1 MKVSKGTKLFALGV
15 LLVVIDQIIK
25 ILVKTNMQIGEHF
38 NVIGNWFQIFFIE
51 NEGMAFGMKFGGM
64 AGKFCLSLFRII
76 LFGLLFWWISSLSRK
91 SVTPDGGKALL
102 PDGKTPVVP
111 TGVLVGLTLIAAGA
125 MGNLIDCLF
134 YGLIFDYAPF
144 MFGRVVD
151 MLYFPLI
158 DTIWPTWMPF
168 VGGERFLFFA
178 PIFNFADSCVTVG
191 AIYLL
196 IFHYWPMYGAQIAF
210 RDYRARDGIT
220 GSQWVGLKWFEKFLS
235 DFQTGIFYWSFSW
248 KCFHTASAALRG
260 TTAARVSTS
269 ASLMAFMVPNR
280 FRKSSRRL
288 GPTPGMPSSADFMVL
303 LVWLSWW

>member
-1 MKVSKGTKLFALGV
+1 MKVSKGTKLFALVV
-15 LLVVIDQIIK
+15 LLVVIDQIIN

-158 DTIWPTWMPF
+158 DTVWPTWMPF

-196 IFHYWPMYGAQIAF
+196 IFQY
-210 RDYRARDGIT
+210 
-220 GSQWVGLKWFEKFLS
+220 
-235 DFQTGIFYWSFSW
+235 SFFMREDAPRT
-248 KCFHTASAALRG
+248 KDKNAA
-260 TTAARVSTS
+260 AE
-269 ASLMAFMVPNR
+269 
-280 FRKSSRRL
+280 
-288 GPTPGMPSSADFMVL
+288 
-303 LVWLSWW
+303 

>member
-125 MGNLIDCLF
+125 MGNLIYCLF

-158 DTIWPTWMPF
+158 DTVWPTWMPF

-178 PIFNFADSCVTVG
+178 PIFNFADSCVSVG

-196 IFHYWPMYGAQIAF
+196 IFQY
-210 RDYRARDGIT
+210 
-220 GSQWVGLKWFEKFLS
+220 
-235 DFQTGIFYWSFSW
+235 SFFMREDAPRT
-248 KCFHTASAALRG
+248 KDKNAA
-260 TTAARVSTS
+260 AE
-269 ASLMAFMVPNR
+269 
-280 FRKSSRRL
+280 
-288 GPTPGMPSSADFMVL
+288 
-303 LVWLSWW
+303 

>member
-15 LLVVIDQIIK
+15 LLVVIDQIMK

-76 LFGLLFWWISSLSRK
+76 LFGLLFWWILSLSRK

-158 DTIWPTWMPF
+158 DTVWPTWMPF

-196 IFHYWPMYGAQIAF
+196 IFQY
-210 RDYRARDGIT
+210 
-220 GSQWVGLKWFEKFLS
+220 
-235 DFQTGIFYWSFSW
+235 SFFMREDAPRT
-248 KCFHTASAALRG
+248 KDKNAA
-260 TTAARVSTS
+260 AE
-269 ASLMAFMVPNR
+269 
-280 FRKSSRRL
+280 
-288 GPTPGMPSSADFMVL
+288 
-303 LVWLSWW
+303 

>member
-15 LLVVIDQIIK
+15 LLVVIDQIMK

-102 PDGKTPVVP
+102 PDGKTPVIP

-196 IFHYWPMYGAQIAF
+196 IFQY
-210 RDYRARDGIT
+210 
-220 GSQWVGLKWFEKFLS
+220 
-235 DFQTGIFYWSFSW
+235 SF
-248 KCFHTASAALRG
+248 
-260 TTAARVSTS
+260 
-269 ASLMAFMVPNR
+269 FMR
-280 FRKSSRRL
+280 E
-288 GPTPGMPSSADFMVL
+288 G
-303 LVWLSWW
+303 